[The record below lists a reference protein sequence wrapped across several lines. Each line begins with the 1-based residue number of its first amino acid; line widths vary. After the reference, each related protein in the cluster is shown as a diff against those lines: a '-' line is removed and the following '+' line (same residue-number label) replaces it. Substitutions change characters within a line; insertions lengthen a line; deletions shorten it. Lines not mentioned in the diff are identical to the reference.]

1 MEKQLIYFLIAFFP
15 HEFGYSER
23 SYLTY
28 SRSEAYQDEVI
39 LGALHCGAGLKSA
52 VIFFFFASRTGYS
65 QQTMAFKAMVTVIKS
80 VWKLGVEKC
89 SGQLC

>member
-39 LGALHCGAGLKSA
+39 LGALHCGTGLKSA
-52 VIFFFFASRTGYS
+52 VIFFFLPAE
-65 QQTMAFKAMVTVIKS
+65 QVIHNRLWPLKQ
-80 VWKLGVEKC
+80 WL
-89 SGQLC
+89 QL